1 TATLNLCERTC
12 TQEIVRTVD
21 TTGHV
26 FAGTPADITYT
37 CAGDVPVA
45 NTAAVTVTVAN
56 ARGCETTVPFIV
68 NRALDIIPALFF
80 SPNNDG
86 VNDTWEIENI
96 GHYPHAIIEIYDRFS
111 KLLITYKGNETGW
124 DGMYLGYP
132 MPMTDYWYIITIP
145 ELGKPRTGHFTLKR

>member
-1 TATLNLCERTC
+1 M
-12 TQEIVRTVD
+12 RTVD
-21 TTGHV
+21 TTGPV

-111 KLLITYKGNETGW
+111 KHLITYKGKRNWLGW
-124 DGMYLGYP
+124 DVFRLSNANDRLLVYYYHTRVGQTPHWSLYVKK
-132 MPMTDYWYIITIP
+132 IN
-145 ELGKPRTGHFTLKR
+145 K

>member
-1 TATLNLCERTC
+1 M
-12 TQEIVRTVD
+12 D
-21 TTGHV
+21 TTGPV

-96 GHYPHAIIEIYDRFS
+96 GHYPHAIIEIYD
-111 KLLITYKGNETGW
+111 
-124 DGMYLGYP
+124 
-132 MPMTDYWYIITIP
+132 
-145 ELGKPRTGHFTLKR
+145 